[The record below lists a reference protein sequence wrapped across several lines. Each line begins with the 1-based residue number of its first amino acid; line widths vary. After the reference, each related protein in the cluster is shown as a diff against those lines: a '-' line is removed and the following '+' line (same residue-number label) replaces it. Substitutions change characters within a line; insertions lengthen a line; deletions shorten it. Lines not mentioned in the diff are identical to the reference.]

1 MTPEITAIIAIL
13 IGLLFCFAGY
23 KIQKL
28 LITIVWFVIGFVL
41 AEKIGGNFI
50 ESKNLLLVIEII
62 SGFIIGSVGFKLEKL
77 ALCIAVAYLVYI
89 TIGPYITG
97 FEQGVEIIIHFGV
110 SLLIG
115 ILSTFFIKP
124 ILIIVSAIAGANI
137 IKVYLPT
144 LVALS
149 SNILLIV
156 VVVIAVLGIL
166 TQFKT
171 R

>member
-28 LITIVWFVIGFVL
+28 LITIVWFVLGFIL
-41 AEKIGGNFI
+41 AKEIGGHFI
-50 ESKNLLLVIEII
+50 ESSNLLLIIEII
-62 SGFIIGSVGFKLEKL
+62 SGLIIGSVGFKLEKL

-110 SLLIG
+110 SLLVG

-124 ILIIVSAIAGANI
+124 ILIIVSSIAGANI
-137 IKVYLPT
+137 IKYYVPT
-144 LVALS
+144 LIAIPA
-149 SNILLIV
+149 NYLLIG

-166 TQFKT
+166 AQFKT